1 MSTAP
6 QHLHAPVSAETT
18 ALLVHLPPVLHLTDD
33 QLYEF
38 CQLNREL
45 RIERTARGGLL
56 IMSPAGGD
64 TSEKNAGITAQLWIW
79 ARRDGTGTAFDS
91 SGGFV
96 LPNGAARS
104 PDASWV
110 DHTRLAALSAEQR
123 VKLLPLCPDFVI
135 ERSSSTRSSPECRRL
150 AIVRGYASDN
160 RALLFRPRSRDGLRR
175 CPAVPRQPC
184 TTKIAQGLRPPGLH
198 EVMKSRVKV

>member
-18 ALLVHLPPVLHLTDD
+18 TLLVHLSPVLHLTDD

-79 ARRDGTGTAFDS
+79 ARQDGTGTAFDS

-96 LPNGAARS
+96 LPNGAVRS

-123 VKLLPLCPDFVI
+123 VKFLPLCPDFVI
-135 ERSSSTRSSPECRRL
+135 ELRSPTDSLRVLQDKMREYTDNGVRL
-150 AIVRGYASDN
+150 GWLID
-160 RALLFRPRSRDGLRR
+160 
-175 CPAVPRQPC
+175 
-184 TTKIAQGLRPPGLH
+184 PPGRQVFVHRPGAPVERLDEPESVSADPVLH
-198 EVMKSRVKV
+198 GFRLETSEIW